1 MLKYLGTKC
10 HYVCKSLSKG
20 SARERERERGGK
32 RMYNMLTIIDEEHR
46 GVHCSYNFNPPV
58 DLKSFYYKNGKY

>member
-20 SARERERERGGK
+20 SARERERGGGGK

-58 DLKSFYYKNGKY
+58 DLKFFYYKNGKY

>member
-10 HYVCKSLSKG
+10 HYVCKLLSEG
-20 SARERERERGGK
+20 SAREREREGK
-32 RMYNMLTIIDEEHR
+32 RMYNMLTIIDEEYR

-58 DLKSFYYKNGKY
+58 DLKFFYYKNGKY